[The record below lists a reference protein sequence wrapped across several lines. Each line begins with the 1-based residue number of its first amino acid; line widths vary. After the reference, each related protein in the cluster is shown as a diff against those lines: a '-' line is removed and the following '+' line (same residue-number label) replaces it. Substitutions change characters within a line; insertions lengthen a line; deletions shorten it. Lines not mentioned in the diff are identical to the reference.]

1 MNCENHYGSN
11 CPNCRPIN
19 PPTGGS
25 SVISTK
31 SELERRINNH
41 IAVLDYHIVDRI
53 KQYPGGVVGEIG
65 AQLLI
70 AKSQALHA
78 MAVLF
83 K

>member
-1 MNCENHYGSN
+1 MISN
-11 CPNCRPIN
+11 R
-19 PPTGGS
+19 TQL
-25 SVISTK
+25 
-31 SELERRINNH
+31 ELAINNH

-70 AKSQALHA
+70 AKSQALQA
-78 MAVLF
+78 MVALY